1 MNRRT
6 RRTLL
11 RVLKGDEL
19 ELWKR
24 VRRFEAFERE
34 HKTLVARSTELKRA
48 HSALVKSR
56 EAFSKSVAV
65 LGSHSKAAA
74 AATAAAQDFYL
85 SQASLSSIEQIYHEN
100 LELNVVLPL
109 SHLTT
114 EARHIRTS
122 MKPVETIIS
131 TIERCQ
137 DAVVFSVDEAR
148 AKVAADEL
156 DSVRQ
161 KGSLLIDQMS
171 NAISS
176 LLQKKTTILTT
187 SLGKLNKDR
196 LVSSQRTSK
205 ALQRGDW
212 NKAHQDVD
220 SAKVTGSKTIQQS
233 KPENVEGKDVKN
245 RTAARA

>member
-1 MNRRT
+1 MR
-6 RRTLL
+6 
-11 RVLKGDEL
+11 
-19 ELWKR
+19 
-24 VRRFEAFERE
+24 
-34 HKTLVARSTELKRA
+34 
-48 HSALVKSR
+48 
-56 EAFSKSVAV
+56 
-65 LGSHSKAAA
+65 
-74 AATAAAQDFYL
+74 
-85 SQASLSSIEQIYHEN
+85 
-100 LELNVVLPL
+100 
-109 SHLTT
+109 
-114 EARHIRTS
+114 
-122 MKPVETIIS
+122 PVETIIS

-148 AKVAADEL
+148 AKVAADEP

-220 SAKVTGSKTIQQS
+220 SAKATGSKTIQQS
-233 KPENVEGKDVKN
+233 KPENVEGKDVKKPN
-245 RTAARA
+245 GSARVTQSYMAADTRAGLRPKRIIIQLMTQMNA